1 MNTKTKVDL
10 FPHVE
15 LWAQDLSSLLQV
27 PPNRSLGLMRPFAG
41 AVFLATEHSID
52 EPLRLLF
59 PHQVELPPAPTAP
72 NWDQYGLSRAIRYAI
87 YTVGLF
93 RGTKRLTAAPVDV
106 QENVLRLLAL
116 TRELISD
123 QIDLGEGS
131 SLFDFDESLG
141 AVEIARQFVTDHDIF
156 LTTIA
161 SFSKAWLLPAEEMD
175 SRLAPN
181 DVSPT
186 VSQLI
191 VNLIQTT
198 SSESPRVYAYYAS
211 RALARLLDALCIDQE
226 WPKPE
231 GEEWL
236 VNLGVVKHT
245 AQDTLTA
252 LAVVNGVNSGLIDSQ
267 VLKNTCNHL
276 ISDLADAKIDGTYT
290 FAKLLLLNSCLE
302 IYQDLVPAAKNRI
315 VFAVKNIISWMDGL
329 ANKKKGLSAEICRAL
344 QILLPATRDIYGFQW
359 ESTIVFCVSIWESD
373 SDGTLLD
380 ENIPMIGM
388 SLKLYKKLQE
398 LSEPNDDLTEALSE
412 YNNRV
417 MQGLIAL
424 LKLDRQEK
432 FSQPEDYI
440 DRILW
445 EMLLDRSPLPMTEI
459 SELYP
464 LITSKHTFVQ
474 NSAFQLVRKALMRA
488 QPDISVNVI
497 LERKGKILVSDMVTY

>member
-1 MNTKTKVDL
+1 
-10 FPHVE
+10 
-15 LWAQDLSSLLQV
+15 
-27 PPNRSLGLMRPFAG
+27 
-41 AVFLATEHSID
+41 
-52 EPLRLLF
+52 
-59 PHQVELPPAPTAP
+59 
-72 NWDQYGLSRAIRYAI
+72 LSRAIRYAI

-93 RGTKRLTAAPVDV
+93 RETKRLTAASIDV
-106 QENVLRLLAL
+106 HENILRLLSL

-131 SLFDFDESLG
+131 SLFEFDEISG
-141 AVEIARQFVTDHDIF
+141 TVEIARQFVTDYDMF

-161 SFSKAWLLPAEEMD
+161 SFSKAWLLPSEEMD
-175 SRLAPN
+175 SRLTPN
-181 DVSPT
+181 DISPT
-186 VSQLI
+186 INKLI
-191 VNLIQTT
+191 VNLFQTT
-198 SSESPRVYAYYAS
+198 SSKNPRVHAYYAS
-211 RALARLLDALCIDQE
+211 RALARLLDALCMDQE

-236 VNLGVVKHT
+236 LNLGVVKHT

-252 LAVVNGVNSGLIDSQ
+252 LAVVNGVSGGLVDSQ
-267 VLKNTCNHL
+267 ILKNTCNHL

-302 IYQDLVPAAKNRI
+302 IYQDFVPAAKNRI
-315 VFAVKNIISWMDGL
+315 VFAVKNMVSWMDGL

-344 QILLPATRDIYGFQW
+344 QILLPATKDIYGLQW
-359 ESTIVFCVSIWESD
+359 ESTIAFCVSIWESD
-373 SDGTLLD
+373 SNGTLLD

-412 YNNRV
+412 NNNRV

-424 LKLDRQEK
+424 LKLDRREK
-432 FSQPEDYI
+432 FSQPEDYV

-445 EMLLDRSPLPMTEI
+445 EILLDRSSLPLTEI

-464 LITSKHTFVQ
+464 LVASKHTFVQ
-474 NSAFQLVRKALMRA
+474 NSAFHLVRKALMRA
-488 QPDISVNVI
+488 QSDISVNVI
-497 LERKGKILVSDMVTY
+497 LERKGKILFSDVVYFLTWRSCTISRRASVPTA